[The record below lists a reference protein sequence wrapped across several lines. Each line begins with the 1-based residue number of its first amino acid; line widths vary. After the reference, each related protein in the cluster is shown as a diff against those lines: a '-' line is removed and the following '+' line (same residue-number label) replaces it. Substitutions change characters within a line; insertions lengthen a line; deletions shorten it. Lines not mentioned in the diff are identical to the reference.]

1 MTENISA
8 LEYGKSLG
16 LYLKMVVSVSTFDDY
31 NSFFNIYS
39 EYEEACR
46 RIMVLTPYEDLEE
59 VNDSNPSEKFKRGIL
74 IDGSFWLEDYPLT
87 INPSKINLE
96 EVTLDK
102 ETIRFI
108 ESQRSIK

>member
-1 MTENISA
+1 MTEKINA
-8 LEYGKSLG
+8 LKYGKSLG

-46 RIMVLTPYEDLEE
+46 RIMVLTPYKDLEE
-59 VNDSNPSEKFKRGIL
+59 VNDSNPSEKFKSGIL
-74 IDGSFWLEDYPLT
+74 VDGSYWLNDYPLT
-87 INPSKINLE
+87 TNPSKINLE
-96 EVTLDK
+96 EVTLDE
-102 ETIRFI
+102 ETMKFI